1 MAGAHGLRMVRLLIT
16 ALTFT
21 LFTGVAIADRHHG
34 RGDNRRGPV
43 VRDHRDNHRVQPQHR
58 GDRRVIHRGPV
69 RASNGRFV
77 FAGGVTHVY
86 SRPVFHARYYNRRV
100 RPAYVVENY
109 TPVSGYVWVR
119 GGWTWTGAEWQ
130 WGGGYYA
137 ADPQYTNYY
146 SDGSYDL
153 RVNVNIGG

>member
-1 MAGAHGLRMVRLLIT
+1 MIRLLIT

-21 LFTGVAIADRHHG
+21 LFTGVAIADRHD
-34 RGDNRRGPV
+34 RRSDDRRNNRPV
-43 VRDHRDNHRVQPQHR
+43 VRDHRGDHNRAHPQRR
-58 GDRRVIHRGPV
+58 GDRRVVKRGPV

-86 SRPVFHARYYNRRV
+86 ARPVIRARYDNVRV
-100 RPAYVVENY
+100 RPAYIVENH
-109 TPVSGYVWVR
+109 TPVPGYVWVR
-119 GGWTWTGAEWQ
+119 GGWTWSGAEWR
-130 WGGGYYA
+130 WGSGYYA

-153 RVNVNIGG
+153 RIHVGIGG